1 MISKEKVIFAPGINS
16 GGGLTLFK
24 AIEPYLLERGI
35 LAILDARIMPY
46 VSQAM
51 ADKATFFSQGL
62 VGRLQA
68 ELFLFRNFDR
78 NARVL
83 CFSNVAPLFY
93 RGNNISIFFQN
104 VMLIK
109 KTNNA
114 SANVTTKILSCIRQ
128 LINNFLLPRTGQY
141 IVQTESV
148 RQLLIDK
155 IKISPSHIQI
165 FPFTSEK
172 DVNKTGVSLKQKKQ
186 FLYVASDEPHKNHW
200 ALLNAWKLLKDRGFD
215 LRLVLTIE
223 NEESQLWR
231 QLSAYI
237 KEYDIDVINVGRLDS
252 ENLEKLYL
260 ESEALIYPS
269 LCESFGLP
277 LIEATRLN
285 LDIIASELDFVRD
298 VCSPCQTFDPDSSLS
313 LCRAVIR
320 FTGGQE
326 VEFFKI
332 HSPDQ
337 FVEKV
342 YDNTNRKIK

>member
-186 FLYVASDEPHKNHW
+186 LG
-200 ALLNAWKLLKDRGFD
+200 LLHQ
-215 LRLVLTIE
+215 
-223 NEESQLWR
+223 SYQ
-231 QLSAYI
+231 
-237 KEYDIDVINVGRLDS
+237 
-252 ENLEKLYL
+252 
-260 ESEALIYPS
+260 
-269 LCESFGLP
+269 
-277 LIEATRLN
+277 
-285 LDIIASELDFVRD
+285 
-298 VCSPCQTFDPDSSLS
+298 
-313 LCRAVIR
+313 
-320 FTGGQE
+320 
-326 VEFFKI
+326 
-332 HSPDQ
+332 
-337 FVEKV
+337 KV
-342 YDNTNRKIK
+342 QNG

>member
-1 MISKEKVIFAPGINS
+1 MISNGKVIFAPGINS

-24 AIEPYLLERGI
+24 AIEPYLLERDV
-35 LAILDARIMPY
+35 LAILDARIKPY

-51 ADKATFFSQGL
+51 ADKATFFSQGF

-68 ELFLFRNFDR
+68 EWFLFRNFDR
-78 NARVL
+78 NAIVL

-109 KTNNA
+109 KINNA
-114 SANVTTKILSCIRQ
+114 STSIVTKILFCIRQ
-128 LINNFLLPRTGQY
+128 IINNFLLPKTGQY

-148 RQLLIDK
+148 RQLLID
-155 IKISPSHIQI
+155 IFKISPSHIQI
-165 FPFTSEK
+165 FPFVSKK
-172 DVNKTGVSLKQKKQ
+172 DFNKIGLALKKNQQ

-200 ALLNAWKLLKDRGFD
+200 SLLKGWKLLKDRGFD
-215 LRLVLTIE
+215 LKLVLTIE
-223 NEESQLWR
+223 SEQSPLWR
-231 QLSAYI
+231 QLSAYV
-237 KEYDIDVINVGRLDS
+237 KKYNLDVINKGRLDS
-252 ENLEKLYL
+252 DNLEKLYL

-313 LCRAVIR
+313 ICRAVIR
-320 FTGGQE
+320 FAGGQE
-326 VEFFKI
+326 VEIHKI

-342 YDNTNRKIK
+342 YENTDRKIQ